1 MASFSSSSSLAS
13 SNCPA
18 FIDGGGAV
26 AAMVVAIGLDILFV
40 VLRLAEALFAS
51 CVECCW
57 VKERIDKNEPRL
69 QANEEGVPVC
79 GWVPERR
86 PASFHTTAVVRGT
99 CRAVRWYGDGYGR
112 GWMDDEAFELAFEQR
127 ALAGCLSFLPCLAT
141 TLCVWTCLSYFINL
155 SASTQAIQL
164 SLLSESRADE
174 RQTLLPRQLAPLGL
188 WCLPKFSPLHHA
200 INYYMK
206 PGTFCASCGMQLS
219 VVCAEIY
226 LHFFLARPRYARLCL
241 PT

>member
-79 GWVPERR
+79 G
-86 PASFHTTAVVRGT
+86 
-99 CRAVRWYGDGYGR
+99 
-112 GWMDDEAFELAFEQR
+112 
-127 ALAGCLSFLPCLAT
+127 
-141 TLCVWTCLSYFINL
+141 
-155 SASTQAIQL
+155 
-164 SLLSESRADE
+164 
-174 RQTLLPRQLAPLGL
+174 
-188 WCLPKFSPLHHA
+188 
-200 INYYMK
+200 
-206 PGTFCASCGMQLS
+206 
-219 VVCAEIY
+219 
-226 LHFFLARPRYARLCL
+226 
-241 PT
+241 